1 MNKLNNTMPASMTE
15 IRQQGTLDAWRDR
28 VAALCAGNSRSVFAV
43 AAAFAGP
50 LMRPAGMESCGFH
63 FMGESCSGKT
73 TALKLACSVYGDNSY
88 LQRWP
93 ATDNALESIAAQ
105 HCYGV
110 LVLDELAQVDPKT
123 AGESACMLT
132 NERGKTRATR
142 NGTPRATYWRLLFL
156 SAGELGLADHM
167 AEVQKRT
174 RTGQEVRMADIPV
187 DAGAGMGAFEN
198 LHGLEGGAAFSR
210 HLTNT
215 CGAVYGTPGRA
226 WVEWL
231 TENADTLKPRIKQ
244 AAAALESQLIPDP
257 ESASGQLYR
266 VGERFALVGAAGE
279 LATQAG
285 LTGWEP
291 GESERAARACFNAW
305 MAARG
310 GLASIGGAQ

>member
-28 VAALCAGNSRSVFAV
+28 VAALCAGNSRLVFAV

-63 FMGESCSGKT
+63 FMGDSSSGKT
-73 TALKLACSVYGDNSY
+73 TALKLACSVYGDHSY

-123 AGESACMLT
+123 AGECAYMLA
-132 NERGKTRATR
+132 NEQSKARATR
-142 NGTPRATYWRLLFL
+142 NGTPRARLSWRLLFL

-167 AEVQKRT
+167 AEGMKRT
-174 RTGQEVRMADIPV
+174 RTGQEVRMADIPA

-198 LHGLEGGAAFSR
+198 LHGMEGGAAFSR
-210 HLTNT
+210 HLANT

-231 TENADTLKPRIKQ
+231 TEHFDTIRPCVKES
-244 AAAALESQLIPDP
+244 AAALAGQLIP
-257 ESASGQLYR
+257 EAASGQVHR